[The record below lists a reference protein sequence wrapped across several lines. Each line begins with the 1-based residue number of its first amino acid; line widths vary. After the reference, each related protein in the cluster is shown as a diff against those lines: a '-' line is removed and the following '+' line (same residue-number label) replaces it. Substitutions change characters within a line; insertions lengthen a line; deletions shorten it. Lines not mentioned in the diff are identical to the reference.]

1 MDFRHLGFVFILLV
15 VCYLLQCFYSFIP
28 SMNPVLSRYIPM
40 PDGGAEGGLHEG
52 QPNLP
57 PFLLVSLF
65 LARDVLPECILI
77 ATDRAHITR
86 SPDSIA
92 ARRRDCI
99 VFRTSSRQ
107 SRLHFSTFRSLWR
120 STHCAFV
127 ESKPAW
133 AHGRPFDC
141 PHEWCTPFSCA
152 SSRGTVPSF
161 THIV

>member
-28 SMNPVLSRYIPM
+28 SMNPPLSRYNPT

-57 PFLLVSLF
+57 SFLLVSLF
-65 LARDVLPECILI
+65 LARDVLPEYILI

-107 SRLHFSTFRSLWR
+107 SRLHFSPCRSL
-120 STHCAFV
+120 
-127 ESKPAW
+127 
-133 AHGRPFDC
+133 
-141 PHEWCTPFSCA
+141 
-152 SSRGTVPSF
+152 
-161 THIV
+161 

>member
-15 VCYLLQCFYSFIP
+15 VCYLLQFFYSFIP

-65 LARDVLPECILI
+65 LARDVLPEYILI

-107 SRLHFSTFRSLWR
+107 SRLHFSPCLSL
-120 STHCAFV
+120 
-127 ESKPAW
+127 
-133 AHGRPFDC
+133 
-141 PHEWCTPFSCA
+141 
-152 SSRGTVPSF
+152 
-161 THIV
+161 